1 MITLHLSD
9 SVIRSLSD
17 NELALLKYVHDHGE
31 DILQMSIQEF
41 SRRVSYSSATIL
53 RFCKKLGYSG
63 YAELKYVLRSAL
75 REAEGNQPSQNQ
87 DGENAVTWELV
98 QSTLGTIVEGTS
110 KLLSEELLI
119 RTFQFFDSDRP
130 IYIWEPGGMTSI
142 PARYLEKLLLAV
154 GRQKTYLLE
163 ASRVAEHVLRTSG
176 SDAVLVLISTSGAYG
191 PTLRLGK
198 IANLNHI
205 PVISISPYTS
215 NELAKLSTISFRFFA
230 PQRENLGA
238 DVTPRLPIFYII
250 NMIIQCYLQY
260 RNTLSSG
267 GAQ

>member
-41 SRRVSYSSATIL
+41 SHRVSYSSATIL

-98 QSTLGTIVEGTS
+98 QSSLGTIVEGTS

-142 PARYLEKLLLAV
+142 PARYLEKLLLAA
-154 GRQKTYLLE
+154 GRQKTYLLD
-163 ASRVAEHVLRTSG
+163 ASRAAEHVLRTSG